1 MRNILFVICFLAVCN
16 ATSARVQLPSFISSD
31 MILQQKSKVPLW
43 GGCDANKKVT
53 ITTSWNKK
61 TYSTTG
67 DNNGRWKILVATPA
81 AGGPFTINFSDGDVT
96 TLSNVLIG
104 EVWFASGQSNME
116 MRMTGMPK
124 AKVKNAETIISAS
137 ENKNIRLFT
146 VNRADSPTPQDS
158 CVGKWNEAK
167 PEVVKTFSAV
177 AYQYAKMLNDRL
189 NVPIGIISSSWGG
202 TPIEAWMSTESL
214 KDVMD
219 SKPVDASF
227 QKRRTGLYNA
237 MIHPLEG
244 YGIKGFLWYQGE
256 ANRNNSEVYA
266 ALMAAMV
273 RDWRNKW
280 NDKDLA
286 FYFVQIAPLGGDT
299 KRKGLG
305 FLREAQVQALQLIP
319 NSGMA
324 VSIDAGEEENI
335 HPADKTIIAHR
346 LALLALAKNYGFKNV
361 AYSGPVFRKMK
372 LENKTAE
379 LYFDFAENGLT
390 DNGKGLQLFEIAGD
404 DKVFYPA
411 EAVIMNNKIIVT
423 SKMVNKPVAVRYA
436 FKDWVT
442 GDLFNKDGLPASS
455 FRTDK
460 W

>member
-1 MRNILFVICFLAVCN
+1 MKRILFLTCFLIACIV
-16 ATSARVQLPSFISSD
+16 TTARVQLPSFISSD

-43 GGCDANKKVT
+43 GWCDANKKVT

-81 AGGPFTINFSDGDVT
+81 AGGPFTINISDGDVT

-124 AKVKNAETIISAS
+124 AKVKDAESIISAS

-146 VNRADSPTPQDS
+146 VNRAESPTPQDS

-177 AYQYAKMLNDRL
+177 AYQYAKILNDKL
-189 NVPIGIISSSWGG
+189 NVPIGIISCSWGG

-214 KDVMD
+214 KEVMD
-219 SKPVDASF
+219 RKPADATF
-227 QKRRTGLYNA
+227 QKRRNGLYNA

-266 ALMAAMV
+266 ALMEAMV
-273 RDWRNKW
+273 TDWRNKW
-280 NDKDLA
+280 NNKQLP
-286 FYFVQIAPLGGDT
+286 FYFVQIAPLGGDA

-305 FLREAQVQALQLIP
+305 FLREAQMQALQLIP

-324 VSIDAGEEENI
+324 VSLDAGEENNI

-346 LALLALAKNYGFKNV
+346 LALLALVKNYGFKNV

-372 LENKTAE
+372 LENNTAE
-379 LYFDFAENGLT
+379 LYFDFAENGLR
-390 DNGKGLQLFEIAGD
+390 DNGNGLQLFEIAGEN
-404 DKVFYPA
+404 KVFYAA
-411 EAVIMNNKIIVT
+411 EAIIMNKKIIVT
-423 SKMVNKPVAVRYA
+423 SKMVDKPVAVRYA